1 MLDRKGIFSY
11 LAITFTLTYL
21 IEGAL
26 IASGFSMQGLPP
38 AYSQLV
44 IAGVMWIPAL
54 ATVITIRFVTH
65 EGFAITNLRFGPW
78 RPYVAAALLMPVIFA
93 VIYGLTWLLGLGA
106 PDWQLTAFR
115 QLVTDAGGDISSAPG
130 NGLILLGVLLVSILV
145 GPTINGVFGF
155 GEEFGWRGYLLPK
168 LMPLGKVR
176 AYSWLG
182 VIWGLWHAPLILVGF
197 NYPGYPLLGILAM
210 IGLTTA
216 FGITLNEMTLRYRS
230 SILAGSIHG
239 AFNGQSYGIWRSLLF
254 PSVNPLLGGIAGVV
268 GIVVWLLVGLWLAR
282 RPMPDSSYPP
292 GSVAASSQAK

>member
-65 EGFAITNLRFGPW
+65 EGFAITNLRFGLW

-106 PDWQLTAFR
+106 PDWQLTEFR
-115 QLVTDAGGDISSAPG
+115 QLVTDAGGDISSARRQWPHPARRATRFHRRRTHDQRC
-130 NGLILLGVLLVSILV
+130 LRLRRGV
-145 GPTINGVFGF
+145 
-155 GEEFGWRGYLLPK
+155 R
-168 LMPLGKVR
+168 
-176 AYSWLG
+176 
-182 VIWGLWHAPLILVGF
+182 
-197 NYPGYPLLGILAM
+197 
-210 IGLTTA
+210 
-216 FGITLNEMTLRYRS
+216 
-230 SILAGSIHG
+230 
-239 AFNGQSYGIWRSLLF
+239 
-254 PSVNPLLGGIAGVV
+254 
-268 GIVVWLLVGLWLAR
+268 LAR
-282 RPMPDSSYPP
+282 LS
-292 GSVAASSQAK
+292 AAQADAAGQGARV